1 MREASGG
8 RQPSVRTSFHPGS
21 HGGLTP
27 AARWV
32 YTERMILHVDM
43 DAFYAAVEQRD
54 RPELRGRPVVVG
66 GSETGR
72 GVVCA
77 ASYEARRFGVH
88 SAMPA
93 AWVRRTCPDAVFVRS
108 RFKAYAA
115 VSRELRAI
123 FHRFTPLV
131 QPLSL
136 DEAFL
141 DVTGSER
148 LFGDAAAIGAAI
160 QDAVRDELGLPC
172 SVGASAVKFVAKVA
186 SDLEKPHGFVVVPA
200 GGEVVFLDPLPVARL
215 WGVGAKAEAK
225 LRVLGVR
232 TVGDVRRLPADVL
245 RGRFGRH
252 GAHLHRLA
260 HAVDP
265 RVVSPDRRAKQVSH
279 ESTFGTDVTDP
290 RVARAKVSH
299 LADQVARRLRR
310 SGRTGRTVT
319 LKVRYDD
326 FHTITRSRALPAPT
340 AGTRAIWRA
349 ADELL
354 RTRLPARR
362 FSIRLLG
369 VGVGSL
375 NGPGGAVQR
384 DLFADA
390 GPARDGRLDAA
401 ADALRAR
408 FGDGVLTRGL
418 ELS

>member
-1 MREASGG
+1 
-8 RQPSVRTSFHPGS
+8 
-21 HGGLTP
+21 
-27 AARWV
+27 
-32 YTERMILHVDM
+32 MILHVDM
-43 DAFYAAVEQRD
+43 DAFYASVEQRD

-93 AWVRRTCPDAVFVRS
+93 AWVRRRCPDAVFVRS
-108 RFKAYAA
+108 RFARYAA
-115 VSRELRAI
+115 VSRQIRAI
-123 FHRFTPLV
+123 FDRYTPLV

-141 DVTGSER
+141 DVTGSAR

-160 QDAVRDELGLPC
+160 REAVRDELDLPC

-186 SDLEKPHGFVVVPA
+186 SDLEKPGGFVVVPA
-200 GGEVVFLDPLPVARL
+200 GGEVAFLDPLPVSRL
-215 WGVGAKAEAK
+215 WGVGAVAEAK
-225 LRVLGVR
+225 LRAAGVR
-232 TVGDVRRLPADVL
+232 TIGDIRRLPADAL
-245 RGRFGRH
+245 RAKFGKH

-260 HAVDP
+260 RAVDP
-265 RVVSPDRRAKQVSH
+265 RGVSPDRRAKQVSH
-279 ESTFGTDVTDP
+279 ESTFAADVTDL

-310 SGRTGRTVT
+310 AGRKGKTVT

-326 FHTITRSRALPAPT
+326 FRTITRSHTLPAAT
-340 AGTRAIWRA
+340 DATRAVWRA

-354 RTRLPARR
+354 RTRLPNRR
-362 FSIRLLG
+362 FSVRLLG
-369 VGVGSL
+369 VGVGGL
-375 NGPGGAVQR
+375 TDPGGAGGAVQG
-384 DLFADA
+384 DLFAEA
-390 GPARDGRLDAA
+390 PPARDGRLDAA

-408 FGDGVLTRGL
+408 FGDGVLARGV
-418 ELS
+418 ELV